1 MTNCNTCNS
10 RYGAFAVYTVFSS
23 LHLVSDIDDNSY
35 NNDLWM
41 LCRLGFE
48 QSVAGPASWFGL
60 TGTVWSAGEC
70 WASCRWDQCT
80 KTCREENQRVTGP
93 SPLYTAVLMH
103 NVDLNGYSWC

>member
-48 QSVAGPASWFGL
+48 QSVAGPAS
-60 TGTVWSAGEC
+60 
-70 WASCRWDQCT
+70 
-80 KTCREENQRVTGP
+80 
-93 SPLYTAVLMH
+93 
-103 NVDLNGYSWC
+103 